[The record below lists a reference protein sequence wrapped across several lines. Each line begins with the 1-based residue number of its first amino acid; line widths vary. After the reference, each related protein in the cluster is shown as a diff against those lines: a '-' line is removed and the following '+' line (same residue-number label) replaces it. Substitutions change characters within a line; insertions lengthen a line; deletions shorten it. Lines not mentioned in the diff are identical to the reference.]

1 MKIAFF
7 GYAWN
12 KALQPDAYMSETIT
26 ALAGT
31 GADVDVYLGSQL
43 TKEYGIY
50 GLNAA
55 MQPGRIGAFIAAQGY
70 DAAVSFNNS
79 MLIPEVLAAMPGRI
93 VTVIVDEPE
102 HLFDYHRT
110 GPWPVFASDVEI
122 VAMSSRLEQRLIEA
136 VPGVRQR
143 LRFML
148 PATNVVAGPRPEPFL
163 PISWVA
169 SYVGDANLDQY
180 MQLVAESPD
189 VRTLTLR
196 CLQIIERD
204 GDLRSIR
211 DTATPEAALIAALP
225 WSFDF
230 FQTQMQNVLTNRAR
244 LAVVER
250 LAKHGLALFGNAG
263 WRKLLTH
270 DGAVLQALQSGPAP
284 GSHADLT
291 RIYNASRISINAPQA
306 HTAVGAVQYRMIDVM
321 ASGALFDHPP
331 RPALRSQP
339 RLRRRLPGA
348 HLARPRRAGTAL
360 RPLPRPRGRAARTRR
375 PLQRPPGVRLQ
386 LRRARPRAARRG
398 GRDAA
403 ASRRARPGPPHGP
416 QRARRPRLG
425 RRGLTT
431 RPASFPLTAPR

>member
-122 VAMSSRLEQRLIEA
+122 VAMSSRLEQRLIKA

-284 GSHADLT
+284 ASHADLT

-321 ASGALFDHPP
+321 ASGAL
-331 RPALRSQP
+331 LI
-339 RLRRRLPGA
+339 
-348 HLARPRRAGTAL
+348 
-360 RPLPRPRGRAARTRR
+360 TRR
-375 PLQRPPGVRLQ
+375 DRPSDLNRVFGDDCPVPTWRDLDELERLCVHY
-386 LRRARPRAARRG
+386 LAHEDERRELVARCNALLASGYSFAERARELLGAVGVTPPQ
-398 GRDAA
+398 AA
-403 ASRRARPGPPHGP
+403 APGLVRRMDLNVLAD
-416 QRARRPRLG
+416 LG
-425 RRGLTT
+425 WV
-431 RPASFPLTAPR
+431 AAA